1 MALTKLTATLE
12 AVQDLPKEPTISYT
26 ALQAVFDE
34 DVNTVK
40 DFINDT
46 LTVEIDTAI
55 SSIEGDLSDLT
66 SNVLQLDNTT
76 SFTPDADYEPATKK
90 YVDDTAIAGV
100 GDNSV
105 TNTKLGSDVK
115 IGSLALLDTSDK
127 SSVVDAINE
136 LYDGLADKAEDDEV
150 VKLSGAQTIDDV
162 KTFTSIPVAPASN
175 PTTDNQLARKAYVD
189 TKATET
195 TYTDTL
201 DSASWSGSSAPWS
214 QAVTVT
220 GITASDAPILD
231 ITMSGTYATDEIR
244 NTQWGYIY
252 RAVTSTNT
260 ITFYASTEP
269 DVDLPFQAKV
279 VS

>member
-26 ALQAVFDE
+26 ELQAVFDE

-115 IGSLALLDTSDK
+115 IGSLASLDTSDK

-150 VKLSGAQTIDDV
+150 VKLSGAQTIADV